1 MKCYNCPNQATD
13 KHHIIF
19 KNKTQ
24 GGTDSPD
31 NLVYLCRQ
39 CHDLIH
45 HSKNTNQA
53 KELKARLYRKIKPV
67 LSNCWLA
74 KIKPK
79 IINQIEAGDY
89 D

>member
-1 MKCYNCPNQATD
+1 MKCFNCQNEATD

-19 KNKTQ
+19 RSQ
-24 GGTDSPD
+24 QGTDSPD
-31 NLVYLCRQ
+31 NIVYLCRE

-45 HSKNTNQA
+45 HSKNTDQA

-67 LSNCWLA
+67 LNNCWLA

-79 IINQIEAGDY
+79 IVNQIESGVY